1 MKRIAEICCG
11 SLEDALIAQKAGAD
25 RIELNNAVYLGGLTP
40 SMGTIKLTAENC
52 NIPIVVMVRP
62 RPGGFCY
69 NDYEFKTMISDI
81 EAMGNYNIEG
91 FAFGCLDENR
101 NIDKEKNKTII
112 STIHKYHKDAI
123 FHRAF
128 DCVKDPYE
136 TMKILIDLGVKRVLT
151 SGLKPKAAEGANLL
165 SELQHMYGD
174 KIEILAGGGVNA
186 SNCSY
191 LINKTGISQYHSSCR
206 IWRADPTTVSN
217 VSYAYT
223 QSAHEECYEI
233 VSYDKAL
240 EFIKAVREG

>member
-112 STIHKYHKDAI
+112 ISTHYIGFYNNFCDIILEIKN
-123 FHRAF
+123 
-128 DCVKDPYE
+128 VKIIKKE
-136 TMKILIDLGVKRVLT
+136 HTLNIVLT
-151 SGLKPKAAEGANLL
+151 ISFLSIYSLL
-165 SELQHMYGD
+165 S
-174 KIEILAGGGVNA
+174 
-186 SNCSY
+186 SY
-191 LINKTGISQYHSSCR
+191 L
-206 IWRADPTTVSN
+206 
-217 VSYAYT
+217 
-223 QSAHEECYEI
+223 
-233 VSYDKAL
+233 
-240 EFIKAVREG
+240 